1 MLDLLTAND
10 YFTDNTVRQASK
22 TAVIV
27 SDKYYTFD
35 QLDWR
40 ASQFI
45 ALIQEQEC
53 RLGLKVARVGLHLPK
68 SFDAVAAIWACLK
81 RGWCFV
87 PLVPELPADRLR
99 FMATDSGVDL
109 VLTNAP
115 EAATWSQL
123 PVCHTDED
131 TAFGTQAANQADVE
145 KSDSQTA
152 YVIYTSGST
161 GQPKGVPI
169 SFGNLAHLIQ
179 TAARPDVFD
188 IREDSIFL
196 NFASLSFDASI
207 IELIPVLAVG
217 GTVVVATESDRHD
230 LRRLQDLIRHYGVT
244 HAAFTPSLTALFA
257 NLRFPSLR
265 KLIIAGEKMLPA
277 IQRMASTQPFDLIN
291 GYGPTENTV
300 MATFAV
306 VREGQSLQCI
316 GRPTPGTVAHVLDV
330 DSLEP
335 VALDEVGELCIGGR
349 QLTVGYINRPEL
361 NAACFFDNPFDDRP
375 VAPRLYHTGDM
386 VRLLP
391 DGNLEYVGRI
401 DDRVK
406 YNGYRIELQ
415 EIERV
420 VEQSPAVVQACVSL
434 EQQGS
439 GQQLTAYVKLD
450 SGDDRVL
457 AEVKR
462 RAAAFLPEFMRPS
475 RWVAVEDF
483 PQNIHGKIDKQQ
495 LSRLA
500 TLPATAEGR
509 YACAAE
515 ELVAEVIA
523 HLVGRES
530 IDPEAD
536 LFDEVGLT
544 SLQAMQVPFHL
555 EVSGLHYVID
565 DLYKHRTVRRMV
577 ENHMVKRGWW
587 YNEPAAGKPVL
598 VVVSGYTSFT
608 LVFGAMARALADSY
622 AIYVIESYHDYPDAL
637 TVSCDVLTDSYM
649 ELLRPIAE
657 THGVA
662 VITGFCVGGDIAL
675 ATAIKLSAQ
684 TGVAPHVVSL
694 DGEIDRNVD
703 PEKDIP
709 VYFDMLS
716 PEMNRRRIARDRAI
730 VGTMDLHGY
739 SGPITAILCARRLTD
754 YQPFA
759 TQTEI
764 TDEQVRWMNEYFD
777 RAPRWWKEAY
787 PDCTLRFVDANHD
800 TMFSRPESRG
810 PMFQYFLSLVGKE
823 KPELDVFHFV
833 DGRIEC

>member
-1 MLDLLTAND
+1 MPDLLTAND
-10 YFTDNTVRQASK
+10 CFTDNTAWRADK

-27 SDKYYTFD
+27 ADKSYSFG
-35 QLDWR
+35 QLDRR
-40 ASQFI
+40 AGQL
-45 ALIQEQEC
+45 ARLMLDQEVLSGRE
-53 RLGLKVARVGLHLPK
+53 VTRVGLHLTK
-68 SFDAVAAIWACLK
+68 SFDAIAAIWACLK

-99 FMATDSGVDL
+99 FMAADSSVDL
-109 VLTNAP
+109 VLTNV
-115 EAATWSQL
+115 EEGTDWGRL
-123 PVCHTDED
+123 PVCHT
-131 TAFGTQAANQADVE
+131 GHAAEAYADCASPADVA

-161 GQPKGVPI
+161 GKPKGVPI
-169 SFGNLAHLIQ
+169 SFGNLAHLVR

-188 IREDSIFL
+188 IRQDSIFL
-196 NFASLSFDASI
+196 NFASISFDASV
-207 IELIPVLAVG
+207 IEIIPVLAVG

-230 LRRLQDLIRHYGVT
+230 LRRLQDLIRNYGVT

-257 NLRFPSLR
+257 NLRFPSLQ

-277 IQRMASTQPFDLIN
+277 IQRMASSQPFDLIN

-306 VREGQSLQCI
+306 VREGQSLQNI
-316 GRPTPGTVAHVLDV
+316 GRPAPGTVAHVLGATD
-330 DSLEP
+330 LQP
-335 VALDEVGELCIGGR
+335 VAPGEVGELCIGGR
-349 QLTVGYINRPEL
+349 QLTAGYINRPEL
-361 NAACFFDNPFDDRP
+361 NAACFFDNPFDDRDL
-375 VAPRLYHTGDM
+375 APRLYHTGDM

-391 DGNLEYVGRI
+391 DGTLEYVGRI

-420 VEQSPAVVQACVSL
+420 IEQSPAVVQACVSL
-434 EQQGS
+434 EQTGS
-439 GQQLTAYVKLD
+439 RQQLTAYLKLAR
-450 SGDDRVL
+450 GDARLLD
-457 AEVKR
+457 EVKK
-462 RAAAFLPEFMRPS
+462 RAASFLPEFMRPS
-475 RWVAVEDF
+475 RWVAVDDF
-483 PQNIHGKIDKQQ
+483 PKNIHGKTDKGQ
-495 LSRLA
+495 LARLA
-500 TLPATAEGR
+500 SQSATGTGG
-509 YACAAE
+509 YAGASE

-523 HLVGRES
+523 HLVGQES

-544 SLQAMQVPFHL
+544 SLQAMQVPVHL

-577 ENHMVKRGWW
+577 ENHEVKRGWW
-587 YNEPAAGKPVL
+587 YNEPAEGKPVL

-608 LVFGAMARALADSY
+608 LVFGTMARTLADSY
-622 AIYVIESYHDYPDAL
+622 AIYVIESYHDYPDEL
-637 TVSCDVLTDSYM
+637 TASCDVLTDSYM
-649 ELLRPIAE
+649 ELLAPIAE
-657 THGVA
+657 RYGVE

-675 ATAIKLSAQ
+675 ATAKKLCER
-684 TGVAPHVVSL
+684 TGMAPHVVSL
-694 DGEIDRNVD
+694 DGEIDRNAD

-716 PEMNRRRIARDRAI
+716 PEMNRLRIARDRAV
-730 VGTMDLHGY
+730 VGTMNLHGY
-739 SGPITAILCARRLTD
+739 PGPVTAILCARRVPD

-764 TDEQVRWMNEYFD
+764 TAEQVRWMNEYFD

-800 TMFSRPESRG
+800 TMFSRPESKA
-810 PMFQYFLSLVGKE
+810 PMFQYFLSLVGRA
-823 KPELDVFHFV
+823 KPELDAFHFV
-833 DGRIEC
+833 EGRLE